1 MLAAKGRPV
10 VLVNPRVPYMPV
22 ETDGFEM
29 VYQLRQY
36 NVQPVKTNPKKRV
49 KQPRLTRLG
58 QKQQNIFS
66 ELGQPVP
73 RVLATRAFPDD
84 FKLYIDIDGKG
95 FQLESTYATKPQ
107 PAVLAL
113 AAQNKIREM
122 QQKTSAQLK
131 QSTAKTRVTE
141 EDDDEEFDWDT
152 INDDLKEGEEPFVVP
167 PMPTEA
173 EINAKLRD
181 D

>member
-1 MLAAKGRPV
+1 M
-10 VLVNPRVPYMPV
+10 
-22 ETDGFEM
+22 
-29 VYQLRQY
+29 
-36 NVQPVKTNPKKRV
+36 
-49 KQPRLTRLG
+49 
-58 QKQQNIFS
+58 
-66 ELGQPVP
+66 
-73 RVLATRAFPDD
+73 
-84 FKLYIDIDGKG
+84 KLYIDIDGEG

-122 QQKTSAQLK
+122 QQKTSAKEK
-131 QSTAKTRVTE
+131 QAAAESRASSIE

-152 INDDLKEGEEPFVVP
+152 INDDLKEGEEPFIVP